1 VKKKNAH
8 RESAHAHAMFAR
20 GMRHKCVPLASSM
33 CSSSAAGVEVP
44 KFKIALCQMLCGEDK
59 QENITEASRMVREA
73 AGLGAK
79 LVSLPEC
86 WNSPYATSSFPA
98 YAEAIPSCSEELDAS
113 ANPSTFMLSSL
124 AKELGIYLV
133 GGSIPEREA
142 DSVYNTCVV
151 FAPDGA
157 ILAKHRKV
165 HLFDIDIPGKQT
177 FRESDTLS
185 AGCSPTTF
193 DSPFGKIG
201 IAICY
206 DIRFPELSMMMSN
219 AGCSLLLYPGA
230 FNTTTG
236 PMHWELLQRARAVDN
251 QLFVAT
257 VSPARN
263 PDSEYQAWG
272 HSTLVSPWG
281 NIIATTEHDPAIV
294 VAEIDMNEVDEM
306 RGSIPVL
313 KQKRDD
319 IYSLLTANL

>member
-1 VKKKNAH
+1 
-8 RESAHAHAMFAR
+8 
-20 GMRHKCVPLASSM
+20 
-33 CSSSAAGVEVP
+33 
-44 KFKIALCQMLCGEDK
+44 MLCGEDK
-59 QENITEASRMVREA
+59 QGNIAEARRMVTEA
-73 AGLGAK
+73 AGLGAQ

-86 WNSPYATSSFPA
+86 WNSPYATSSFPV
-98 YAEAIPSCSEELDAS
+98 YAEPIPSKSEELDAS

-133 GGSIPEREA
+133 GGSIPERE
-142 DSVYNTCVV
+142 DNDVYNTCVV

-157 ILAKHRKV
+157 IVAKHRKV
-165 HLFDIDIPGKQT
+165 HLFDINIPGKQT

-206 DIRFPELSMMMSN
+206 DIRFPGTPLLPLLSPPHLAPLTPPPAPLTSSELSMLMRDE
-219 AGCSLLLYPGA
+219 GCSLLLYPGA

-251 QLFVAT
+251 QLYVAT

-263 PDSEYQAWG
+263 PASEYQAWG

-281 NIIATTEHDPAIV
+281 EVVATTDHDPAIV
-294 VAEIDMNEVDEM
+294 IAEVDMGEVQSM
-306 RGSIPVL
+306 RNSIPVL
-313 KQKRDD
+313 SQKRDD
-319 IYSLLTANL
+319 IYSLFKANL